1 MRGAG
6 TAADTEMSAGE
17 ANPELDHP
25 RPSLLSLQTDTLHG
39 GAPEG
44 LEEAPGKGSGGDGRD
59 HPLKFS
65 NSSQDDAQP
74 ETLQAGMAN
83 LTSCACS
90 GLTN

>member
-17 ANPELDHP
+17 AHPELDHP

-39 GAPEG
+39 GALKG
-44 LEEAPGKGSGGDGRD
+44 LEEAPGKGSGGD
-59 HPLKFS
+59 HPLKIS
-65 NSSQDDAQP
+65 NSRRDEAQS
-74 ETLQAGMAN
+74 EILQAGMAN

-90 GLTN
+90 GLIN